1 MVVQGRSKSRGWRE
15 VRLPGLRVSSRVSSL
30 NSEDSFSGRLSPRS
44 GQLET
49 IQVVTAP
56 PTPVPA
62 DEENHHHCTLLSSSS
77 NHFISS
83 PKHCDILP
91 LSPPLSPVG
100 SSVVVNDDEPA
111 SQFLSPVKTRRKSSH
126 EQSAKQEQQPGILA
140 AVLRPVLA
148 KLQQPDQRLR
158 CAIIKNPCLIS
169 KYF

>member
-1 MVVQGRSKSRGWRE
+1 MVQGRSKSRGWRE

-100 SSVVVNDDEPA
+100 SSVLVNGDHDEPA
-111 SQFLSPVKTRRKSSH
+111 CEFLSPVKTRRKSSN
-126 EQSAKQEQQPGILA
+126 EQSVKQQQPGILA

-148 KLQQPDQRLR
+148 KLQQPDQRVR
-158 CAIIKNPCLIS
+158 CAIIKNRCLIS